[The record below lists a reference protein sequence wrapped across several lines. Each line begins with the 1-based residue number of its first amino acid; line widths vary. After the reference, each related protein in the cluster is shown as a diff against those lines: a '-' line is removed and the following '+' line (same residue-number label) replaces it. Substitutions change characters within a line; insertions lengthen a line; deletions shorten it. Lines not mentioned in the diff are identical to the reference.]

1 MDYLMTQT
9 GIMVVVLILILIVLP
24 LITGEKKDDE

>member
-9 GIMVVVLILILIVLP
+9 GVMVVVLILILIVLP
-24 LITGEKKDDE
+24 LITGEKKDDK

>member
-24 LITGEKKDDE
+24 LITGEKKDDK

>member
-9 GIMVVVLILILIVLP
+9 GIMVVVLILVLIVLP
-24 LITGEKKDDE
+24 LITGEKKDDK

>member
-9 GIMVVVLILILIVLP
+9 WIMVVVLILILNVLP
-24 LITGEKKDDE
+24 LIAGEKKDDK